1 MNTRERVGIGLL
13 IAAIGIAPF
22 GYWVSF
28 GWTLFAMALLVPAF
42 LFMWTGRVARRLAEP
57 SALDRSVETVGVPPV
72 IHDLRGFPG
81 AEVFDHGDHADVN
94 DASH

>member
-1 MNTRERVGIGLL
+1 MNIRERIGVSFLV
-13 IAAIGIAPF
+13 AAIGIAPF

-28 GWTLFAMALLVPAF
+28 GWTLFAMVLVVPGF

-57 SALDRSVETVGVPPV
+57 SVLDRTIDTIDVPPV
-72 IHDLRGFPG
+72 IHDLKGFHG
-81 AEVFDHGDHADVN
+81 AEVLDHSDHADVS